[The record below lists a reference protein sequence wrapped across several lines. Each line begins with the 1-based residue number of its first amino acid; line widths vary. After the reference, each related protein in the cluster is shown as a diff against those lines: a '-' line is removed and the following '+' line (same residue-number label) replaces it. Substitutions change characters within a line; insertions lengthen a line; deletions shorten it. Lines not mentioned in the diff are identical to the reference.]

1 MPTEKLCRAKA
12 RFQPVQAARD
22 SKSGAEVNH
31 SAENKGGS
39 RGAPVMRNADIL
51 AGAALVLLG
60 VSITVVSFYALSPKA
75 AVASC
80 LLGWSMLAIAAV
92 DARRFVIPDVL
103 SLPAVPV
110 GLLAS
115 GYLIDPSMHQL
126 ICLDHVIGAGVGG
139 ALFWLVREAYWR
151 IRGREGLGLGDVK
164 LAAAAGA
171 WTGWQHLS
179 EVILFATTVA
189 LGLAIAI
196 AIVRRETLSA
206 TSRLAFGVFLAPSI
220 WIVWLL
226 RAYANGL

>member
-1 MPTEKLCRAKA
+1 MVA
-12 RFQPVQAARD
+12 
-22 SKSGAEVNH
+22 
-31 SAENKGGS
+31 
-39 RGAPVMRNADIL
+39 
-51 AGAALVLLG
+51 LG
-60 VSITVVSFYALSPKA
+60 VSITAASFYALGHKA
-75 AVASC
+75 ALVSC

-103 SLPAVPV
+103 SLPAVPA

-115 GYLIDPSMHQL
+115 GYLLDPSMHQL
-126 ICLDHVIGAGVGG
+126 IRLDHVIGAGVGG

-171 WTGWQHLS
+171 WTGWQHLAD
-179 EVILFATTVA
+179 VILFATTAA

-196 AIVRRETLSA
+196 AIVRREALSA

-220 WIVWLL
+220 WVVWLL
-226 RAYANGL
+226 RSYANGL

>member
-1 MPTEKLCRAKA
+1 MNERAQDA
-12 RFQPVQAARD
+12 SERPSAATVRL
-22 SKSGAEVNH
+22 
-31 SAENKGGS
+31 GG
-39 RGAPVMRNADIL
+39 IL
-51 AGAALVLLG
+51 PAVTMVALG
-60 VSITVVSFYALSPKA
+60 VSITVVSFYALGPKA

-92 DARRFVIPDVL
+92 DARRFVIPDAL

-126 ICLDHVIGAGVGG
+126 ICLDHVIGDGVGG
-139 ALFWLVREAYWR
+139 ALFWLVREADWR
-151 IRGREGLGLGDVK
+151 VPGREGLGLGDVE

-226 RAYANGL
+226 